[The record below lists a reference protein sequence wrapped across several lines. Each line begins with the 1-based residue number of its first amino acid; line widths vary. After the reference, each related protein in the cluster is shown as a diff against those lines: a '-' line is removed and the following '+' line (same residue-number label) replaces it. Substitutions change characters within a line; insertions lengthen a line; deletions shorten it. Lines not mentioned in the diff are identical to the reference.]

1 MTFNSIL
8 SPVTYLKD
16 ILVIRIHVHIYSFFP
31 SNVLLITD
39 KISFRQFIRVVVTQ
53 TLIML
58 AWLNVHDHEGDSIAS
73 LKKRAHKRDCLIH
86 VSVPY
91 IY

>member
-16 ILVIRIHVHIYSFFP
+16 ILVIRIHIYSFFP
-31 SNVLLITD
+31 SNVLHITD

-58 AWLNVHDHEGDSIAS
+58 AWLNLHDHEETLLHHWKSI
-73 LKKRAHKRDCLIH
+73 RAEN
-86 VSVPY
+86 VPTSE
-91 IY
+91 IV